1 MRFYIKKKAG
11 IIIPKIKYELIQEEK
26 LPAYTFGN
34 TSHYLDDL
42 INVLKIFF
50 EELIQFSEIEDLILK
65 HAINFK
71 KINRR
76 INGLKNLII
85 PRLKFN
91 IKKIRGILEEIERE
105 NYVRLK
111 KTKDIIIQKQ
121 KTI

>member
-1 MRFYIKKKAG
+1 MI
-11 IIIPKIKYELIQEEK
+11 
-26 LPAYTFGN
+26 TN
-34 TSHYLDDL
+34 TNPDL
-42 INVLKIFF
+42 I
-50 EELIQFSEIEDLILK
+50 SS
-65 HAINFK
+65 
-71 KINRR
+71 
-76 INGLKNLII
+76 GLKNLII